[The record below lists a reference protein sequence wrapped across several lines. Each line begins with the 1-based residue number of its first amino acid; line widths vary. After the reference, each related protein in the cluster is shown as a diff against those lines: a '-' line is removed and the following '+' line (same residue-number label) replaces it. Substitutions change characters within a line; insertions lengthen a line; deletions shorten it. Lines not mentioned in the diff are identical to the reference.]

1 MNLASKTITPN
12 SKTEINLHPL
22 AKKLYKLI
30 TEAYLHGNQQGFL
43 TDVSAKLQHHK
54 SMPINNISM
63 ISQGSGT
70 NIYLIIGGCFSLI
83 FDISNMNAN
92 NTLSHSYSQIKK
104 GSKAEFDQAIIDF
117 IYLDFIRS
125 ISILSL
131 KKPGV
136 MEPKLRALSKK
147 YESDIWGELLNN
159 GKNYLRQVDF
169 ASLLDTERD
178 TISKQCKATVSKNKD
193 HN

>member
-30 TEAYLHGNQQGFL
+30 TEAYLRGSQKDFL
-43 TDVSAKLQHHK
+43 ADITVKLQHHK

-70 NIYLIIGGCFSLI
+70 NTYLIIGGCFSPL
-83 FDISNMNAN
+83 FDINNMNAN
-92 NTLSHSYSQIKK
+92 NTLFHSYSQIKK
-104 GSKAEFDQAIIDF
+104 GSKAEFDQAIVDF

-147 YESDIWGELLNN
+147 YESDIWNELLHN
-159 GKNYLRQVDF
+159 GKSYLRQIDF

-178 TISKQCKATVSKNKD
+178 TISKQCKATVSNNKD